1 MKQKSSLKQDKLS
14 PSFDFENSA
23 LLRTNT
29 QWVVGLDEAGCGPWA
44 GPVVAGAVIF
54 LDHDIPED
62 IKSFIRDSKTL
73 SPQKREFVYNHFCNK
88 QGSLLHFAHGQA
100 NVEEIEELNIV
111 RASCLAMERA
121 IAGLPLSAGYALV
134 DGNRRP
140 NLPCSFESIIKGDQ
154 RSYSIAAASIVAK
167 VVRDRIMSQLD
178 EAYPLYDWK
187 NNAGYGTPKHQ
198 QALREFGPTPHHR
211 KTYEPIRKF
220 TALHAKEIEN
230 AYE

>member
-1 MKQKSSLKQDKLS
+1 MKQTSSTKQEKLF
-14 PSFDFENSA
+14 PSFHFENSA
-23 LLRTNT
+23 SSLSTNT

-54 LDHDIPED
+54 LTQEIPDE

-73 SPQKREFVYNHFCNK
+73 SLKKREFVYNYFCDK
-88 QGSLLHFAHGQA
+88 QGSLLHFAQGQA
-100 NVEEIEELNIV
+100 SVEEIEELNIV

-121 IAGLPLSAGYALV
+121 MSSLPLSANYALV
-134 DGNRRP
+134 DGTRRP
-140 NLPCSFESIIKGDQ
+140 NLSCSYESIIKGDQ

-167 VVRDRIMSQLD
+167 VTRDRLMSQLH

-198 QALREFGPTPHHR
+198 QALREFGITPHHR

-220 TALHAKEIEN
+220 ILITNERK
-230 AYE
+230 